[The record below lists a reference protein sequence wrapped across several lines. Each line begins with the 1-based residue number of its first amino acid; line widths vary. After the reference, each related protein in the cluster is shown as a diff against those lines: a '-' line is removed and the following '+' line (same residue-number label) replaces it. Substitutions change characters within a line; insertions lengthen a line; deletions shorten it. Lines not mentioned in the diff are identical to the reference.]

1 MEENLII
8 DISESNKGKEQI
20 IINKKYKFNF
30 SYKRKDNSKVYKCTE
45 YKKIN
50 KCKSF
55 IILNDKK
62 EILKY
67 NSSHNHPENE
77 YDVSLSI
84 MKHKIKDGIEKSSI
98 PFGIKIKPLYNKIS
112 KEMGLICPEY
122 NSIKSQIS
130 RNLNKKLPSNV
141 TTFAEIPSE
150 SEYYKTK
157 RGENFMI
164 FKNSNLIIFQS
175 PFQAKLFREYNDDIF
190 VDGTFFIAPKFSY
203 QVFITRTYAKE
214 LDSFYTTSFAILK
227 NKEQET
233 YKMLFE
239 KLKKNANTCNNNIRI
254 EPKNLHCDF
263 ERAISKAAKTIFPNT
278 NIKYCIWH
286 YKKSLEIKK
295 NKLCYNEVKN
305 NNNIFIYYKAISNLP
320 FINPEY
326 IFDIYVII
334 KIKSIK
340 NNYCQFLKF
349 LEYFYKTYL
358 IDYDMKIWNYYNNIE
373 HITNNA
379 SESLNNYLNNLFPT
393 KPSFYELIDKLN
405 ELEHLSYYDYQR
417 KIRGIWKI
425 KKRVINKA
433 NEISVLI
440 ERFKSIE
447 AKLIDSKCDRN
458 KIINLWFD
466 CLTNLNNII

>member
-1 MEENLII
+1 MEENLVI
-8 DISESNKGKEQI
+8 D
-20 IINKKYKFNF
+20 
-30 SYKRKDNSKVYKCTE
+30 
-45 YKKIN
+45 
-50 KCKSF
+50 
-55 IILNDKK
+55 K

-98 PFGIKIKPLYNKIS
+98 PFGIKIKPLYYKIS
-112 KEMGLICPEY
+112 KEMRLICPEY
-122 NSIKSQIS
+122 NSIKSQIL
-130 RNLNKKLPSNV
+130 RNLNKKLSSN
-141 TTFAEIPSE
+141 IPSE

-164 FKNSNLIIFQS
+164 FKNFNLIIFQS
-175 PFQAKLFREYNDDIF
+175 PFQAKLFWEYNDDIF

-203 QVFITRTYAKE
+203 QIFITRTYVKE
-214 LDSFYTTSFAILK
+214 LDIK
-227 NKEQET
+227 N
-233 YKMLFE
+233 
-239 KLKKNANTCNNNIRI
+239 
-254 EPKNLHCDF
+254 D
-263 ERAISKAAKTIFPNT
+263 
-278 NIKYCIWH
+278 
-286 YKKSLEIKK
+286 
-295 NKLCYNEVKN
+295 
-305 NNNIFIYYKAISNLP
+305 NNIFIYYKAISNLP

-417 KIRGIWKI
+417 KIRVIWKI
-425 KKRVINKA
+425 KKRAINKA

-440 ERFKSIE
+440 ERYKSIE
-447 AKLIDSKCDRN
+447 AKLIDAKCDRN
-458 KIINLWFD
+458 NIINLWFN
-466 CLTNLNNII
+466 CLTDLNNII